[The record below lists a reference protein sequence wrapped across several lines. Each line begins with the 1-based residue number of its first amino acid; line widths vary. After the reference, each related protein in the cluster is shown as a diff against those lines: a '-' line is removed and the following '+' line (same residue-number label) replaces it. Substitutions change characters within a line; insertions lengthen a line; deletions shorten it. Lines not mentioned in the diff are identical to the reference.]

1 MITAIRDTGKSG
13 NGIETEK
20 LKPMNYLVWLEY
32 RTKGQGG
39 FGGGFTFEI
48 SLFFPASIFK
58 YLTY

>member
-32 RTKGQGG
+32 RIKGQGG

-48 SLFFPASIFK
+48 S
-58 YLTY
+58 